1 MRHKKVGKKIPFE
14 VSKNKCVRKFA
25 ALITSRRKNRNHAKY

>member
-1 MRHKKVGKKIPFE
+1 MRHKKVGKKIGFE

-25 ALITSRRKNRNHAKY
+25 ALITSRQKIRNHANY